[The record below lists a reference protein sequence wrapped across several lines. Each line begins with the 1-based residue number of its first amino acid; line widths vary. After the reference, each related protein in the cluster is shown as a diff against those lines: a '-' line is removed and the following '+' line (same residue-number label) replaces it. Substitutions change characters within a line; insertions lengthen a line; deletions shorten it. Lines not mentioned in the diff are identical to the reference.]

1 MKGLE
6 EWGRRPY
13 NRYTTGL
20 GLFQGNIMSVTRDEI
35 LLERLQKTIDTWNTE
50 VTAAQ
55 ESLAHQIGDAR
66 TQLHT
71 LIGALNR
78 RGYSNGHGDATAAR
92 GQALTERNAV
102 LREALERN
110 RGLEAK
116 LHRLEEERSAPT
128 RDSLK
133 AREDLDELRGQI
145 AAYQVQER
153 EGAALIER
161 AEKELAAMRRSL
173 EAATAARQTAIE
185 EVQRLREATD
195 IATRE
200 SEGFEAEARRLRGQ
214 LDDRSAA
221 NRQLEVEIASLTA
234 IVGSLKRGLDDA
246 RAAGPAKLAEL
257 ESELETAAL
266 AIEDQE
272 KRLAAGREDRAR
284 LLAGISGAETGLKQL
299 IARGQEREAALEA
312 AMREAEELRRAELD
326 RGQIETEL
334 RVEVQALRDTVGT
347 LRRSGSELHADL
359 ASLKAEYDRQAETL
373 SETVREI
380 EAHWEIK
387 RQGEER
393 ERQLQSSLSELQ
405 RLYSEAQTELTL
417 LHGQVTL
424 PASER
429 EDDSEGIERL
439 LAFEQILIDREEAVE
454 AAAERMRRLEETA
467 VRLQA
472 EVAGLLQTRRD
483 ADRGVDIDA
492 QAIEAARPENGRLRG
507 RVADLER
514 INADQAE
521 RVIFLEGQL
530 RQLRREVDTPAR
542 RETAAFVTSAPAVDA
557 RTAVRQAF
565 AAHDEAGQKKSM
577 GEILV
582 DAGIIS
588 GQQLESALEEQR
600 TAKKRRLG
608 SILVEKGLIREE
620 IVAQVVAAQLNL
632 PFVRL
637 SEMAIQRG
645 AVALLDGRL
654 ATHHMCFPTAATSAE
669 VTIAMANPLDLIA
682 IEDLEF
688 ATHLKVK
695 PVVAT
700 LSDITSAIVE
710 HYGVT
715 IANAIAEDTFD
726 VQSPVRKPSQG
737 SSTRDL

>member
-1 MKGLE
+1 
-6 EWGRRPY
+6 
-13 NRYTTGL
+13 
-20 GLFQGNIMSVTRDEI
+20 MSVTRDEI
-35 LLERLQKTIDTWNTE
+35 LLERLQKTIDTWNIE

-55 ESLAHQIGDAR
+55 ESLAQQIGDAR

-78 RGYSNGHGDATAAR
+78 RSHTNGHGDATAVR
-92 GQALTERNAV
+92 GLAVTERDAA

-116 LHRLEEERSAPT
+116 LRRLEEERNAHT
-128 RDSLK
+128 RDPMK
-133 AREDLDELRGQI
+133 AREALDELRGQI
-145 AAYQVQER
+145 AAYQAQER

-161 AEKELAAMRRSL
+161 TEKELASMRRSL
-173 EAATAARQTAIE
+173 EAATAARQTVIE
-185 EVQRLREATD
+185 EVQRLRESTD
-195 IATRE
+195 IAARE
-200 SEGFEAEARRLRGQ
+200 REGFEAEAKRLRGQ
-214 LDDRSAA
+214 LEERLAA
-221 NRQLEVEIASLTA
+221 GRQFEAEIVSLTA
-234 IVGSLKRGLDDA
+234 IVDSVKRELDEA
-246 RAAGPAKLAEL
+246 RATGPARLAEL
-257 ESELETAAL
+257 ESKLAAAAQ
-266 AIEDQE
+266 AIENQE
-272 KRLAAGREDRAR
+272 QRLAAGREDRAR
-284 LLAGISGAETGLKQL
+284 LLAGISGAETELKRL

-312 AMREAEELRRAELD
+312 AMREAEELRRAEQD
-326 RGQIETEL
+326 RGQIEAEL
-334 RVEVQALRDTVGT
+334 RAEVQSLRDTVGT
-347 LRRSGSELHADL
+347 LRRSGDELDADL
-359 ASLKAEYDRQAETL
+359 ASLKDEYDRQAETL

-380 EAHWEIK
+380 GAHWEIE

-405 RLYSEAQTELTL
+405 RLYSDAQSELAEL
-417 LHGQVTL
+417 RERAALS
-424 PASER
+424 ASETSATLVAGGR
-429 EDDSEGIERL
+429 EEDSEGLERL
-439 LAFEQILIDREEAVE
+439 LAFEQILIEREEAVE
-454 AAAERMRRLEETA
+454 MAAERMQRLEETA

-472 EVAGLLQTRRD
+472 EMAGLQTRRD
-483 ADRGVDIDA
+483 ADRGADFDT
-492 QAIEAARPENGRLRG
+492 QAIEAARMENGRLRG
-507 RVADLER
+507 RVTDLER
-514 INADQAE
+514 VNADQAE
-521 RVIFLEGQL
+521 RVVSLEGQI
-530 RQLRREVDTPAR
+530 RQLRRELDAPAR
-542 RETAAFVTSAPAVDA
+542 REAAAFVSSAPAVDA
-557 RTAVRQAF
+557 REVVRQAF
-565 AAHDEAGQKKSM
+565 AAHDAAGQKKSM

-582 DAGIIS
+582 DAAIIS

-700 LSDITSAIVE
+700 LSDITSVIVE

-726 VQSPVRKPSQG
+726 VQSPVRKPAQG